1 MFKDKKFSLETY
13 VLLSVLLGNFLVAFV
28 SNVVP
33 IALPQIATT
42 YHLSNILQNWVS
54 NAFLLSIA
62 VFSIPFGKLCDRYGL
77 RNTFLLSLVIF
88 LLGAIGT
95 PLASSSGALFTFRVI
110 QGLASAIINVSA
122 MALLI
127 VASPK
132 DKRGKYIGLN
142 ISVIYVAISLA
153 PVIGGILTYNLGWQ
167 SIFYLSIPFI
177 ILNLW
182 LVSKIDK
189 EWITGRDDKFDITGS
204 ILYSIAIILFM
215 YGFTFLNQTTGMII
229 TIAGII
235 LLIIFGVYELKNNDP
250 IFEFRLFKNVK
261 FLTSNFAYFVS
272 FLATFVVT
280 LILNYHL
287 QYILGWNS
295 QEAGLFLII
304 TPVVIALI
312 GSTAG
317 YLADK
322 VEPQKLATVGMAC
335 VTAALVL
342 FSFIGKNTSLVYI
355 ACVMVLQGIGIG
367 FFSSPNITTIM
378 SSVPPSETGMASASV
393 SAMRVIGQT
402 MSIGILTLIFAL
414 VMGDVL
420 ITPKVYSGLIL
431 SCHYAFV
438 ISAVLCVL
446 AFISCIIGIF
456 SKSELY

>member
-235 LLIIFGVYELKNNDP
+235 LLIIFGVYMP
-250 IFEFRLFKNVK
+250 
-261 FLTSNFAYFVS
+261 
-272 FLATFVVT
+272 
-280 LILNYHL
+280 
-287 QYILGWNS
+287 
-295 QEAGLFLII
+295 
-304 TPVVIALI
+304 
-312 GSTAG
+312 
-317 YLADK
+317 
-322 VEPQKLATVGMAC
+322 
-335 VTAALVL
+335 
-342 FSFIGKNTSLVYI
+342 
-355 ACVMVLQGIGIG
+355 
-367 FFSSPNITTIM
+367 
-378 SSVPPSETGMASASV
+378 
-393 SAMRVIGQT
+393 
-402 MSIGILTLIFAL
+402 
-414 VMGDVL
+414 
-420 ITPKVYSGLIL
+420 L
-431 SCHYAFV
+431 S
-438 ISAVLCVL
+438 
-446 AFISCIIGIF
+446 
-456 SKSELY
+456 

>member
-1 MFKDKKFSLETY
+1 
-13 VLLSVLLGNFLVAFV
+13 
-28 SNVVP
+28 VP
-33 IALPQIATT
+33 IALPQMALT
-42 YHLSNILQNWVS
+42 YNLSNILQNWVS

-77 RNTFLLSLVIF
+77 RNTFLLSLIIF

-95 PLASSSGALFTFRVI
+95 PLATSTGALFSFRVI

-132 DKRGKYIGLN
+132 EKRGKYIGLN
-142 ISVIYVAISLA
+142 ISIIYVAISLA

-167 SIFYLSIPFI
+167 SIFYLSVPFI
-177 ILNLW
+177 ILNIW

-189 EWITGRDDKFDITGS
+189 EWITGRDEKFDLNGS
-204 ILYSIAIILFM
+204 IIYSIAIVIFM
-215 YGFTFLNQTTGMII
+215 FGFTILNTLIGQII
-229 TIAGII
+229 TIIGVI
-235 LLIIFGVYELKNNDP
+235 LLISFAVYELKNKNP
-250 IFEFRLFKNVK
+250 IFDVKLFKNVK

-295 QEAGLFLII
+295 QNAGLFLII
-304 TPVVIALI
+304 TPAVIALI
-312 GSTAG
+312 GSGAG

-322 VEPQKLATVGMAC
+322 VEPQKLASMGMAF
-335 VTAALVL
+335 VTVALIL
-342 FSFIGKNTSLVYI
+342 FSFLNKNTNLYYI
-355 ACVMVLQGIGIG
+355 AFAMVLQGIGIG

-378 SSVPPSETGMASASV
+378 SSVPASETGMASASV

-402 MSIGILTLIFAL
+402 MSVGLLTLIFAFI
-414 VMGDVL
+414 MGNVV
-420 ITPKVYSGLIL
+420 ITPKVYHGLIV
-431 SCHYAFV
+431 SCQYAFI
-438 ISAVLCVL
+438 ISTILCVFAL
-446 AFISCIIGIF
+446 IASVIGIF
-456 SKSELY
+456 TKSELY